1 MLIAIIGI
9 VVSIVFA
16 VFVKTESA
24 KEQPA
29 IVFSEVVSVKSEPSE
44 SAADAFI
51 LHEGT
56 KVNVLETLDNW
67 KKIELADDT
76 EGWIEENAIK
86 ELK

>member
-29 IVFSEVVSVKSEPSE
+29 IVFREVVSVKSEPSE